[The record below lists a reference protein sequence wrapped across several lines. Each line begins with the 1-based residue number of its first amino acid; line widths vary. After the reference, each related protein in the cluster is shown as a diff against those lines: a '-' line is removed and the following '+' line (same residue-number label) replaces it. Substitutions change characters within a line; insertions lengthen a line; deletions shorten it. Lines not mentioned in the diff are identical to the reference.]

1 MSRMATVFIRRSA
14 LPAAA
19 FVIVLGFHFAWIGL
33 FPEENPAQNRW
44 VSVGPAAQP
53 SWLARYIDG
62 EHYWMGYIF
71 ALSLGFAVVA
81 VRRYLEDRSCR
92 ARNFAIGGVTFSGF
106 MAVAGCFLVG
116 CCGSPMLGVYLSLF
130 GAAFLP
136 FAKPLAAGISTL
148 LILGSYL
155 WMRRISQR
163 ARDRQLEAC
172 SCTVTGPKPD
182 SCDDVAAAL

>member
-1 MSRMATVFIRRSA
+1 MVAIRFIRRSA

-19 FVIVLGFHFAWIGL
+19 FLAVLLFHFVWIGL

-44 VSVGPAAQP
+44 VSIGPVEQP
-53 SWLARYIDG
+53 PWLARYVDG
-62 EHYWMGYIF
+62 EHYWMGYVY
-71 ALSLGFAVVA
+71 ALSLGFAVIA
-81 VRRYLEDRSCR
+81 VRRYIEDRSCR
-92 ARNFAIGGVTFSGF
+92 ARNFALGGVTFSGF

-148 LILGSYL
+148 LILGSYW
-155 WMRRISQR
+155 WMQR
-163 ARDRQLEAC
+163 KSSRMRGDQADPC
-172 SCTVTGPKPD
+172 SCTVP
-182 SCDDVAAAL
+182 AQ

>member
-1 MSRMATVFIRRSA
+1 MAAIRLIRRSA
-14 LPAAA
+14 LPAVA
-19 FVIVLGFHFAWIGL
+19 FVVVLGFHFAWIGL
-33 FPEENPAQNRW
+33 FPEDNPAQSRW
-44 VSVGPAAQP
+44 VSIGPETQP

-62 EHYWMGYIF
+62 QHYWMGYVY

-106 MAVAGCFLVG
+106 MSVAGCFLVG

-136 FAKPLAAGISTL
+136 FAKPLAAGICTL
-148 LILGSYL
+148 LISGSYL
-155 WMRRISQR
+155 WLRRMSQR
-163 ARDRQLEAC
+163 ARDRRLETC
-172 SCTVTGPKPD
+172 SCTVTGPKSD
-182 SCDDVAAAL
+182 SCDEAPAAL

>member
-1 MSRMATVFIRRSA
+1 MAAIRFIRRSA

-19 FVIVLGFHFAWIGL
+19 FVAVVGFHFAWIGL

-44 VSVGPAAQP
+44 VSIGPEARL

-62 EHYWMGYIF
+62 QHYWMGYVY
-71 ALSLGFAVVA
+71 ALSLGFAVIA

-106 MAVAGCFLVG
+106 LAVAGCFLVG

-136 FAKPLAAGISTL
+136 FAKPLVGGISTL

-155 WMRRISQR
+155 WMRRMSQR
-163 ARDRQLEAC
+163 ARDQQLEAS
-172 SCTVTGPKPD
+172 SCTAMGQKRN
-182 SCDDVAAAL
+182 SCDEAAARL

>member
-1 MSRMATVFIRRSA
+1 MAAIRLIHRSV
-14 LPAAA
+14 LPAAS
-19 FVIVLGFHFAWIGL
+19 FIVVLGFHFAWIGL
-33 FPEENPAQNRW
+33 FPEDNPAQNRW
-44 VSVGPAAQP
+44 VSIGPAAQP

-62 EHYWMGYIF
+62 QHYWMGYVY
-71 ALSLGFAVVA
+71 ALSLGFAVIA

-106 MAVAGCFLVG
+106 MSVAGCFLVG

-136 FAKPLAAGISTL
+136 FAKPLAAAICTL

-155 WMRRISQR
+155 WLRRMSQR

-172 SCTVTGPKPD
+172 ACTVTGPKPD
-182 SCDDVAAAL
+182 SCDEAPAAP